1 MQRVGVLAYLEK
13 AEALQASIRVMQTLK
28 ERGIQV
34 YVPQEAIPHLSGA
47 DGPLSDSVTRD
58 LDVMIVL
65 GGDGTF
71 LRAARL
77 TAGKGVPILGVNLG
91 HLGFLTELE
100 IGELESGLRLLLQGN
115 YQVEER
121 MMLRVELRRR
131 NRCHGVFLALNDAVI
146 TRGPVARIITLET
159 TVDDQLVGN
168 FAADGMI
175 IATPTG
181 SSAYNLSAGGPV
193 VNSQLAA
200 LIITPICPHTLTAT
214 RSVLALPQE
223 RVRVK
228 VKAVHTDIVLTVDGR
243 CEATLEPE
251 DEIWVCRA
259 EETTKVIKMM
269 GRGFYEVLRNRLA
282 HPEV

>member
-1 MQRVGVLAYLEK
+1 VQRVGLLAHLDK
-13 AEALQASIRVMQTLK
+13 ADAVEASNKVIRTLK
-28 ERGIQV
+28 EDGIQV
-34 YVPQEAIPHLSGA
+34 YSPLEAISSLSGV
-47 DGPLSDSVTRD
+47 DGPLSDDLTRD

-77 TAGKGVPILGVNLG
+77 TAGTGVPILGVNLG

-100 IGELESGLRLLLQGN
+100 IGELDEGLQLLLQGK

-121 MMLRVELRRR
+121 MMLRVELKRR
-131 NRCHGVFLALNDAVI
+131 NQCLGVFLALNDAVI

-228 VKAVHTDIVLTVDGR
+228 VKAMHTDIVLTVDGR

-259 EETTKVIKMM
+259 EETTRVIKMM

>member
-1 MQRVGVLAYLEK
+1 MSGV
-13 AEALQASIRVMQTLK
+13 
-28 ERGIQV
+28 
-34 YVPQEAIPHLSGA
+34 
-47 DGPLSDSVTRD
+47 DGPLSEDLTRD

-77 TAGKGVPILGVNLG
+77 TAGTGVPILGVNLG

-100 IGELESGLRLLLQGN
+100 IGELEEGLQLLLQGK

-121 MMLRVELRRR
+121 MMLRVELRRQ
-131 NRCHGVFLALNDAVI
+131 NRCQGVFLALNDAVI

-193 VNSQLAA
+193 VNSKLAA

-228 VKAVHTDIVLTVDGR
+228 VKAMHTDIVLTVDGR
-243 CEATLEPE
+243 CEATLEPD

-259 EETTKVIKMM
+259 EETTRVIKMM